1 MGEFAAKYGP
11 WAVVTGAAQG
21 VGLAFTEALIERGL
35 GVVMVDLAPE
45 VVAVATALGDET
57 VARPLVVDLTDP
69 AWIDTLEAATFGL
82 EVGLAVANA
91 GVAFVGRYLDM
102 APARRRAIVDV
113 NCAATGDLASWALP
127 AMVERGRGGFVA
139 TSSGSALA
147 GTGGVALYSATKAFS
162 VNLIEALGWELA
174 DSGVDTLAVVAPTMD
189 TPMFRSGGA
198 DLERAFAPPVDPRV
212 VVEGALDALGEGG
225 RWLADEG
232 LEFAASV
239 PRGERVDLMS
249 MATTAMYPDT
259 FEPVLAAHPT
269 PDDTNSDSPTA
280 DNSTTANR
288 DTQ

>member
-21 VGLAFTEALIERGL
+21 VGLAFTEALVARKL
-35 GVVMVDLAPE
+35 AVVMVDVNPAVVE
-45 VVAVATALGDET
+45 VAASIGDGRS
-57 VARPLVVDLTDP
+57 VLPLVADLANP
-69 AWIDTLEAATFGL
+69 SWIGLLDEVAGGL

-102 APARRRAIVDV
+102 EPAQRRAILDV
-113 NCAATGDLASWALP
+113 NCAGTADLATWALP

-162 VNLIEALGWELA
+162 INLVEALGWELA

-198 DLERAFAPPVDPRV
+198 DPARAFAPPVDPRN
-212 VVEGALDALGEGG
+212 VVEGALDALPEGG
-225 RWLADEG
+225 RWLADDG
-232 LEFAASV
+232 LKFAAAV
-239 PRGERVDLMS
+239 ERPDRVS
-249 MATTAMYPDT
+249 MLSIATTTMYPDT
-259 FEPVLAAHPT
+259 FQPP
-269 PDDTNSDSPTA
+269 SPKPEDA
-280 DNSTTANR
+280 
-288 DTQ
+288 Q

>member
-1 MGEFAAKYGP
+1 MGEFVARYGP

-21 VGLAFTEALIERGL
+21 VGLAFTEALIARGL
-35 GVVMVDLAPE
+35 GVVMVDIDPR
-45 VVAVATALGDET
+45 VTDVAAALGDERS
-57 VARPLVVDLTDP
+57 ARPLVADLANP
-69 AWIDTLEAATFGL
+69 SWIDALDEATDQL

-102 APARRRAIVDV
+102 DPGRRRAILEV
-113 NCAATGDLASWALP
+113 NCTATVDLASWALP

-174 DSGVDTLAVVAPTMD
+174 DSSVDTLAVVAPTMD

-198 DLERAFAPPVDPRV
+198 DPARAFAPPVDPRV
-212 VVEGALDALGEGG
+212 VVEGALDALPSGG

-232 LEFAASV
+232 LAFAAGV
-239 PRGERVDLMS
+239 DRAERVAMMS
-249 MATTAMYPDT
+249 IATTAMYPNT
-259 FEPVLAAHPT
+259 FT
-269 PDDTNSDSPTA
+269 PQRPKPEDDPK
-280 DNSTTANR
+280 
-288 DTQ
+288 